1 MSESKKQT
9 MFAFVRLLCSVV
21 TTGLALYGVSI
32 DADALFVGAMLILA
46 VAAYIWSWWKNNN
59 VTSAATEAQRFLD
72 ELKAG
77 VGVSVE
83 GDELK

>member
-1 MSESKKQT
+1 MNENKKQT
-9 MFAFVRLLCSVV
+9 LMAFVRLLCALV
-21 TTGLALYGVSI
+21 TAGLAMYGVTV

-46 VAAYIWSWWKNNN
+46 IVAYIWSWWKNNN
-59 VTSAATEAQRFLD
+59 VTAAATEAQRFLD